1 MYALPSPG
9 RKCDPDTAPEHS
21 DIENAVRPPYHRT
34 SLAALRGQPSHSPVL
49 SMYIPPEIRA
59 NLDEIERRAGYLWK
73 FLDVPGKQAAIAKLE
88 EQMGAQNFWDSQ
100 KAAQKVISE
109 CNGHKSIVAPQV
121 AFRRQI
127 EDAKT
132 LAELITE
139 SPDGSADAE
148 VEELRKLATDLLAA
162 VSDLEIASFLS
173 GLHDRSNAIVTVK
186 AGAGGTESNDWA
198 DLLYRMYTRWAERRG
213 FKIEVEDIAEGEG
226 AGISQA
232 TFRLEGPNA
241 YGYVKAERGVHRLVR
256 ISPFDANARRHT
268 SFASVDV
275 VAEIDD
281 DIDVEVNEA
290 DLRVD
295 VYRSSGKGGQHVNKT
310 ESAVRLTHIPTGIVV
325 ACQRERSQVKNRALA
340 MKILRARIYE
350 KTIDDKRAEME
361 KYYGEKGDI
370 GWGNQIRSY
379 VFQPYQMVKDLRTGV
394 ETGNIQAV
402 MDGDIDAFINGWLRA
417 GGPRTRNKDIKI
429 ED

>member
-1 MYALPSPG
+1 
-9 RKCDPDTAPEHS
+9 
-21 DIENAVRPPYHRT
+21 
-34 SLAALRGQPSHSPVL
+34 
-49 SMYIPPEIRA
+49 MYISPEIRH
-59 NLDEIERRAGYLWK
+59 NLEEVERRSGHLWK
-73 FLDVPGKQAAIAKLE
+73 FLDVPGKQALIAQLE
-88 EQMGAQNFWDSQ
+88 NQMAAGNFWDNQ

-109 CNGHKSIVAPQV
+109 CNSYKNIVAPQI
-121 AFRRQI
+121 AFRRKL

-132 LAELITE
+132 LAEMVAEATE
-139 SPDGSADAE
+139 ATAE
-148 VEELRKLATDLLAA
+148 AECEELRQVAEDLIKEVAE
-162 VSDLEIASFLS
+162 LEIASFLS
-173 GLHDRSNAIVTVK
+173 GPHDKSNAIVTVK

-198 DLLYRMYTRWAERRG
+198 DMLFRMYTRWAERRG
-213 FKIEVEDIAEGEG
+213 FKVEVEDVAEGEG

-232 TFRLEGPNA
+232 TFRIEGPNA
-241 YGYVKAERGVHRLVR
+241 YGYIKAERGVHRLVR

-350 KTIDDKRAEME
+350 KMLDDKRTEME
-361 KYYGEKGDI
+361 RYYGEKGDI

>member
-1 MYALPSPG
+1 MATEPNLESAPQRLSAVTEQLTELSSFL
-9 RKCDPDTAPEHS
+9 DPA
-21 DIENAVRPPYHRT
+21 
-34 SLAALRGQPSHSPVL
+34 SLADQVKELETRMGAEGFWDNQDEAARVSAEHARVSRRLERWQELSGDGDDLATMLELVDEDSSLAGEFEGQLV
-49 SMYIPPEIRA
+49 
-59 NLDEIERRAGYLWK
+59 DVERRLSAFEEERLFAGDY
-73 FLDVPGKQAAIAKLE
+73 
-88 EQMGAQNFWDSQ
+88 
-100 KAAQKVISE
+100 
-109 CNGHKSIVAPQV
+109 
-121 AFRRQI
+121 
-127 EDAKT
+127 DA
-132 LAELITE
+132 
-139 SPDGSADAE
+139 GDA
-148 VEELRKLATDLLAA
+148 L
-162 VSDLEIASFLS
+162 
-173 GLHDRSNAIVTVK
+173 VTVN
-186 AGAGGTESNDWA
+186 AGAGGTDAQDWA
-198 DLLYRMYTRWAERRG
+198 EMVLRMMMRWAESRG
-213 FKIEVEDIAEGEG
+213 FEVELLEASAGEE
-226 AGISQA
+226 AGIKSA
-232 TFRLEGPNA
+232 TFKASGENA
-241 YGYVKAERGVHRLVR
+241 YGLFCAERGVHRLVR

>member
-1 MYALPSPG
+1 
-9 RKCDPDTAPEHS
+9 
-21 DIENAVRPPYHRT
+21 
-34 SLAALRGQPSHSPVL
+34 
-49 SMYIPPEIRA
+49 MYIPPEIRA
-59 NLDEIERRAGYLWK
+59 HLEEVERRSGYLWK
-73 FLDVPGKQAAIAKLE
+73 FLDVAGKQVLIGKLE
-88 EQMGAQNFWDSQ
+88 EQMTAPNFWDSQ
-100 KAAQKVISE
+100 KSAQKVISE
-109 CNGHKSIVAPQV
+109 CNGYKTIISPQIV
-121 AFRRQI
+121 FRRKL

-132 LAELITE
+132 LAELIVE

-148 VEELRKLATDLLAA
+148 VEELRTLA
-162 VSDLEIASFLS
+162 SDMLTEVAELEIASFLS
-173 GLHDRSNAIVTVK
+173 GLHDKSNAIVTVK

-198 DLLYRMYTRWAERRG
+198 DLLFRMYTRWAERRG
-213 FKIEVEDIAEGEG
+213 FKVEIEDVAEGEG

-241 YGYVKAERGVHRLVR
+241 YGYIKAERGVHRLVR

-281 DIDVEVNEA
+281 DIEIEIEEA

-350 KTIDDKRAEME
+350 KT
-361 KYYGEKGDI
+361 
-370 GWGNQIRSY
+370 
-379 VFQPYQMVKDLRTGV
+379 L
-394 ETGNIQAV
+394 
-402 MDGDIDAFINGWLRA
+402 
-417 GGPRTRNKDIKI
+417 
-429 ED
+429 

>member
-1 MYALPSPG
+1 MVTPTQPSRAGKPPLGAGYTLPLNPAPKG
-9 RKCDPDTAPEHS
+9 RKS
-21 DIENAVRPPYHRT
+21 
-34 SLAALRGQPSHSPVL
+34 SPLGWWGCPLGLLTTL

-59 NLDEIERRAGYLWK
+59 SLEEVERRAGYLWK
-73 FLDVPGKQAAIAKLE
+73 FLDVAGRLAAILKLE
-88 EQMGAQNFWDSQ
+88 EQMAAPGFWDSQ
-100 KAAQKVISE
+100 KAAQKVIGE
-109 CNGHKSIVAPQV
+109 CNGHKTIVSPQA

-127 EDAKT
+127 DDAKT

-139 SPDGSADAE
+139 SPDGTADAE
-148 VEELRKLATDLLAA
+148 VEELRQLATDLIAA
-162 VSDLEIASFLS
+162 VAELEIASFLS
-173 GLHDRSNAIVTVK
+173 GLHDKSNAIVTVK

-213 FKIEVEDIAEGEG
+213 FKVEVEDIAEGDG

-241 YGYVKAERGVHRLVR
+241 YGYIKAERGVHRLVR

-281 DIDVEVNEA
+281 DIEIEIQEA

-310 ESAVRLTHIPTGIVV
+310 ESAVRLTHLPTGLVV

-350 KTIDDKRAEME
+350 KTLDDKRTEME